1 LVQRTAASKS
11 EDGVMKTVQETWESY
26 GDGSKAYD
34 AYVKAFFEGTE
45 PSEMT
50 QSHFIVY
57 LLAYEAK

>member
-1 LVQRTAASKS
+1 
-11 EDGVMKTVQETWESY
+11 MKTVQETWESY